1 MRSSPAAAWF
11 FNYLSYEFTRQSHS
25 ISSHSAR
32 PIRKVL
38 GNSINW
44 YPGHMQKG
52 LKAMHLRLVNVD
64 VIIEL
69 HDARLPFTG
78 RCNFIKDVS
87 QIRPRILIMNKCD
100 LAEPV
105 SDLSTFKNILSARD
119 LCSSYE
125 QPPTEVFFTNMK
137 SPERQKRL
145 IRNILLSLARL
156 SSNTGFYVAPSNEF
170 SAIEEDLESGEDF
183 TAGEGTTTSHGRV
196 EITAMV
202 VGLPNCGKSTF
213 INALRSF
220 AQPGRRRAVAV
231 GKNAGRT
238 RSVGSAIVLAPS
250 FPIAATEGG
259 GGVLRECCIRVIDTP
274 GILEPRAQTLCGQ
287 LSLGVCGAL
296 DWNAVEKELL
306 ADYLLFCLNRRQRLE
321 YVQVLDMPRPTNNV
335 TELLAWIS
343 ALRSLFVHVSA
354 RRVLGDHAADNDKA
368 SLPQPDFS
376 TAAYHFL
383 RLFCEGRLGR
393 LTFRPEDEEAA
404 SHFFVLAPGSGGTK

>member
-1 MRSSPAAAWF
+1 M
-11 FNYLSYEFTRQSHS
+11 N
-25 ISSHSAR
+25 
-32 PIRKVL
+32 
-38 GNSINW
+38 
-44 YPGHMQKG
+44 
-52 LKAMHLRLVNVD
+52 LRLANVD

-78 RCNFIKDVS
+78 RCNFVKDVS

-100 LAEPV
+100 LAEPI
-105 SDLSTFKNILSARD
+105 SDISAFKNILRSRD
-119 LCSSYE
+119 LCSSYQ
-125 QPPTEVFFTNMK
+125 QPPAEVFFTNMK

-145 IRNILLSLARL
+145 IRKILTSLARL
-156 SSNTGFYVAPSNEF
+156 SPNADSYVTSSSNEF
-170 SAIEEDLESGEDF
+170 SAIERDFEAGGDL
-183 TAGEGTTTSHGRV
+183 TAAEVTTTGNGRA
-196 EITAMV
+196 ELMTMV

-259 GGVLRECCIRVIDTP
+259 AVARECCIRVIDTP

-296 DWNAVEKELL
+296 DWDAVDKELL

-321 YVQVLDMPRPTNNV
+321 YVQVFDMPGPTSNV
-335 TELLAWIS
+335 AELLAWIS
-343 ALRSLFVHVSA
+343 AHSGLFLRVSS
-354 RRVLGDHAADNDKA
+354 RRTLGDHAAANNKT
-368 SLPQPDFS
+368 SLPQPDF
-376 TAAYHFL
+376 TAAAHKFL
-383 RLFCEGRLGR
+383 RLFCEGHLGR
-393 LTFRPEDEEAA
+393 LTFRPEDEEEA
-404 SHFFVLAPGSGGTK
+404 SRFFVLAPGSSGAK